1 MMTVHTGTWGW
12 AAATALAAL
21 VALPA
26 AAGPARIESLV
37 AAERAFSALSVQ
49 KGIKPSFLAYLAPDA
64 VVFRPTAMNGPKT
77 IAARP
82 APTATLVWEPAYAEI
97 SSAGDL
103 GCTTGPWE
111 MHPMGLA
118 SAPVAFGHFI
128 SVWKKQADG
137 AWRVAVDIGTSH
149 GKPASGGVGSGEFV
163 AGPAHAARAVAP
175 AALRRLDVAYSSAAR
190 TQGLAAAFTKNAAQ
204 DVRFNTDGLP
214 PLVGIDAARAQVG
227 KLRGRFAF
235 VPQGSGIA
243 ASRDLGYTYGI
254 APRFEPGAST
264 AADSA
269 VYMHVWR
276 RGANGAWRIA
286 LAVLNPLPKPGTD

>member
-1 MMTVHTGTWGW
+1 MACAVGVGGFMTFSAPLGRGVGRVGRRRKGTTSAFGLVPGRLVGENAPLGIHDPSFEAAAKPPWQGPSRKGSMMIVHTGARGW

-118 SAPVAFGHFI
+118 SAPVAFVHFI

-175 AALRRLDVAYSSAAR
+175 AALRRLDVAYLSAAP
-190 TQGLAAAFTKNAAQ
+190 TPGLAPALTKNPAQ
-204 DVRFNTDGLP
+204 DVRF
-214 PLVGIDAARAQVG
+214 
-227 KLRGRFAF
+227 
-235 VPQGSGIA
+235 
-243 ASRDLGYTYGI
+243 
-254 APRFEPGAST
+254 
-264 AADSA
+264 
-269 VYMHVWR
+269 
-276 RGANGAWRIA
+276 
-286 LAVLNPLPKPGTD
+286 